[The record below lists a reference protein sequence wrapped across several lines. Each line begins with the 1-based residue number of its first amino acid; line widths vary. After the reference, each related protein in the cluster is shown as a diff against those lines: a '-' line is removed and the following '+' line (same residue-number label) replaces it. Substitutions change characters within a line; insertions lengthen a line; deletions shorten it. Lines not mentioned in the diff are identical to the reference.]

1 MKLTATCGK
10 CGNDQLL
17 IPDAGDKDQMVRCPK
32 CKTDVGDKAAV
43 TKKLREAG
51 EKEAKKIVDDLKKTL
66 RKAGFK

>member
-17 IPDAGDKDQMVRCPK
+17 IPDAGDKDPMVRCPK

>member
-17 IPDAGDKDQMVRCPK
+17 IPDAEDKDQMVRCPK

>member
-17 IPDAGDKDQMVRCPK
+17 IPDAGDKDQMVRCSK